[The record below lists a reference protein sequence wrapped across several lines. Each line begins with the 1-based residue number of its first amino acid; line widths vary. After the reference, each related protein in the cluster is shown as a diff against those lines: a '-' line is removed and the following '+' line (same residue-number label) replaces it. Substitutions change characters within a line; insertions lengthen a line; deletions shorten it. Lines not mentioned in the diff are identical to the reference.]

1 MNVSRGGY
9 WIWVTSL
16 PAIVA
21 KRQSNRGIEALAISP
36 DERFL
41 YFIMQNPLANPD
53 TAAFQQARNTRL
65 ADYRSDP
72 DAVRIGI
79 DPAAIRADTG
89 PRIAAWNDLGRGIC
103 GRFLEAASRE

>member
-1 MNVSRGGY
+1 M
-9 WIWVTSL
+9 TSE
-16 PAIVA
+16 
-21 KRQSNRGIEALAISP
+21 QW
-36 DERFL
+36 
-41 YFIMQNPLANPD
+41 
-53 TAAFQQARNTRL
+53 L

-79 DPAAIRADTG
+79 DPATIRADTG